1 MKTEKISNYQKLC
14 GEWAEK
20 FLLMDKEELMKRLP
34 ELKREKDYMTIWHF
48 GVKFGVSEK
57 DGSIICMSEEREPEV
72 TEMLN
77 IYTLLGY
84 VKSDAFFM
92 NKWVPFADLRGAR
105 PFGPAYKIGV
115 TDVFAATFSDHEE
128 ELREAFEKHRSVMMQ
143 MPTGTGKTVVLASL
157 VRQFVDSD
165 GSVSMSGAEN
175 ERGCSVLVV
184 AHRIELVEQ
193 TGAFLRRFGIDHGVI
208 AGGQWPAEQNPPWF
222 GD

>member
-84 VKSDAFFM
+84 V
-92 NKWVPFADLRGAR
+92 
-105 PFGPAYKIGV
+105 
-115 TDVFAATFSDHEE
+115 
-128 ELREAFEKHRSVMMQ
+128 
-143 MPTGTGKTVVLASL
+143 
-157 VRQFVDSD
+157 
-165 GSVSMSGAEN
+165 
-175 ERGCSVLVV
+175 
-184 AHRIELVEQ
+184 
-193 TGAFLRRFGIDHGVI
+193 
-208 AGGQWPAEQNPPWF
+208 
-222 GD
+222 